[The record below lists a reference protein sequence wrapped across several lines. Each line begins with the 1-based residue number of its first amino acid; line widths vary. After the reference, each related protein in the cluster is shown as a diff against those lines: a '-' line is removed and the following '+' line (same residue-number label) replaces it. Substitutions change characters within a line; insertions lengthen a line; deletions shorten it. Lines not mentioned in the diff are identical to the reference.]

1 MQEVFDYS
9 KLRGRIRER
18 YGTESNFADALGIG
32 RVSLSKRLNNML
44 DFSRIEML
52 RSCDLLDITSQEMP
66 SYFFTKEA
74 QQHEH
79 DECSDTLA
87 P

>member
-1 MQEVFDYS
+1 MKEHFDYN

-18 YGTESNFADALGIG
+18 FGTEGNFADALGIG
-32 RVSLSKRLNNML
+32 RVSLSKRLNNSL

-52 RSCDLLDITSQEMP
+52 RACDLLEIEYAEMP
-66 SYFFTKEA
+66 AYFFTPLVQK
-74 QQHEH
+74 HEH
-79 DECSDTLA
+79 FQQGVQ